1 MTSLLLSGRS
11 EMKPEMFSLIRNAKI
26 SRFLSPGFAPSEAN
40 RPAQPLT
47 RITAFVLSGAGLAPE
62 LAVAADAAAHANN
75 PHSDPAH
82 DAVAAR
88 RSREEAVASIG
99 CVRRPQR
106 RHQHR
111 RRECRTPAANLECAL
126 NISDIIKVLDMK
138 MYNMQGKIN
147 HHKCTLGTMIS
158 TKI

>member
-1 MTSLLLSGRS
+1 
-11 EMKPEMFSLIRNAKI
+11 MKPEMFSLIRNAKI